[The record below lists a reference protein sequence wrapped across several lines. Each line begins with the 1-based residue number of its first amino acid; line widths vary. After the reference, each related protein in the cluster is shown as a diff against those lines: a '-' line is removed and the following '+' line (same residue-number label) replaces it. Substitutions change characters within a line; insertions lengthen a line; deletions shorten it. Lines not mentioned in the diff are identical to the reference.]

1 MQRAFPERVF
11 RWPVSG
17 SPRARSPSAT
27 VPFAFTGKLEK
38 LSFTVERPKLSP
50 DDEKKLVD
58 AMRAASD
65 AK

>member
-1 MQRAFPERVF
+1 M
-11 RWPVSG
+11 
-17 SPRARSPSAT
+17 
-27 VPFAFTGKLEK
+27 PFAFTGKLDK
-38 LSFTVERPKLSP
+38 LTFTVERPKLTP